1 MGAGAR
7 RPQPTSLG
15 GGQGAYGRQ
24 SSRFRGRR
32 YSFGGGPHPPGMGS
46 AVPRP
51 PGAAFGVTVGGH
63 KGQDV
68 SKGRGRATTRV
79 PAPLFPSPAPTIRR
93 RGPSGPC
100 VVGAQSQSSFSTT
113 FFIKRFTKRLLNA
126 ACATLTKAR

>member
-79 PAPLFPSPAPTIRR
+79 NTSHLSQ
-93 RGPSGPC
+93 RGKKKKTRKLPSGILPE
-100 VVGAQSQSSFSTT
+100 SQ
-113 FFIKRFTKRLLNA
+113 KK
-126 ACATLTKAR
+126 KARSF